1 MSDYLLGAV
10 LQVDDTAAM
19 AVQAA
24 LAGAED
30 ALAAQEEDAL
40 HAAEEGACPYH
51 RYCAHQNRR

>member
-1 MSDYLLGAV
+1 MGAV

-24 LAGAED
+24 LAGAKD
-30 ALAAQEEDAL
+30 ALASQEEDAL

-51 RYCAHQNRR
+51 RYCAHQNCR